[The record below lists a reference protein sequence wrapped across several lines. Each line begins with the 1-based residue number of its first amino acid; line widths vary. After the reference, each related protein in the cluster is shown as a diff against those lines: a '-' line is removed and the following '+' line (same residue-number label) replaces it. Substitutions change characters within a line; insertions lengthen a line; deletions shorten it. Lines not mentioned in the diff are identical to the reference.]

1 MTSIDIVTSALNED
15 GSIPELIKR
24 LTSVLNAETN
34 YTWRIL
40 IFDNGSSDNTWVEI
54 KKSASSDVRIKG
66 FRMSRTF
73 TLDAA
78 LTAGIDVADADLVI
92 LMTSDMQDPPEAI
105 PQLLRKYEEGY
116 EQVLVR
122 ITRRDS
128 VPLFRRLLSQGFYK
142 VASWLTGGMLPELV
156 SDFRLLTRRT
166 YKSISQMR
174 ESHRFL
180 RGLGAWVGFRT
191 TYIELERPPRFAGQ
205 SSWLRS
211 SLLSVVTYAL
221 KSIFSH
227 SARPLMWVSGLG
239 LMLSVLSVGGTVVMS
254 ITWIFGT
261 VPFAGFGTIVA
272 LISLGFSLTML
283 CIGVLAQYLALVYDE
298 VKQRPIYIIAEETE

>member
-1 MTSIDIVTSALNED
+1 
-15 GSIPELIKR
+15 
-24 LTSVLNAETN
+24 
-34 YTWRIL
+34 
-40 IFDNGSSDNTWVEI
+40 
-54 KKSASSDVRIKG
+54 
-66 FRMSRTF
+66 
-73 TLDAA
+73 
-78 LTAGIDVADADLVI
+78 
-92 LMTSDMQDPPEAI
+92 
-105 PQLLRKYEEGY
+105 
-116 EQVLVR
+116 
-122 ITRRDS
+122 
-128 VPLFRRLLSQGFYK
+128 
-142 VASWLTGGMLPELV
+142 
-156 SDFRLLTRRT
+156 
-166 YKSISQMR
+166 MR